1 VGQLR
6 LGTVG
11 LVMAKKPKVVTRWK
25 CPLCSQ
31 EFVCH
36 VPLTHPPVCTS
47 RKHTRQP
54 SMKEIK

>member
-1 VGQLR
+1 
-6 LGTVG
+6 
-11 LVMAKKPKVVTRWK
+11 MAKKPKVVTRWK

-31 EFVCH
+31 EFVCN